1 MRILIINDS
10 CREVGGAE
18 TYIFGIMKLLREQGD
33 EVFLFSYDTEKREE
47 DYSLIIKHK
56 EKKARF
62 LVNKFGFSMRVYN
75 ELKDYI
81 KNVNPDVIHLH
92 NNYIYSNSVLLALK
106 KSKKPV
112 IHHVHDWGLI
122 CPTSWSVYKKSLKV
136 CKSVEGIQFK
146 CLRKG
151 CLPFHHWISTY
162 LRNKIRIKLERNVV
176 DLFISP
182 SIRLRDYLKDHNMN
196 PVIWLPQFIE
206 FEDVEVRIPNGNI
219 LLYVGAL
226 SKNKGV
232 EYLINAF
239 PKIKEEIRDAKL
251 HIVGDGPE
259 REALEELSK
268 GMDVKFFGRVPH
280 DEVLEHYKHAKLLVM
295 PSVWMENGPFVLY
308 EGMSSGKPVI
318 ATKRGGIVDLVRD
331 GINGFI
337 VRAADSEAIAE
348 KTIKLLKDKN
358 LLKEFS
364 KSSQKIIKEEFTT
377 KKHLNYLNNLYKDV
391 IEKKR

>member
-18 TYIFGIMKLLREQGD
+18 TYIFGIIKLLREQGN
-33 EVFLFSYDTEKREE
+33 EVFLFSYDTEKKEE

-62 LVNKFGFSMRVYN
+62 LVNKFGFSRRVYS
-75 ELKDYI
+75 ELKEYI
-81 KNVNPDVIHLH
+81 KNINPDVIHLH

-122 CPTSWSVYKKSLKV
+122 CPTSWSVYKKSLNV

-151 CLPFHHWISTY
+151 CLPFHHWVSTY

-182 SIRLRDYLKDHNMN
+182 SIKLRDYLKDHNLG

-206 FEDVEVRIPNGNI
+206 FEDVDVKIPDGNI

-239 PKIKEEIRDAKL
+239 PKIKEEIKDAKL

-280 DEVLEHYKHAKLLVM
+280 DEVLEHYKNAKLLVM

-308 EGMSSGKPVI
+308 EAMSSGKPVI

-337 VRAADSEAIAE
+337 VKAADSDAIAE

>member
-1 MRILIINDS
+1 M
-10 CREVGGAE
+10 
-18 TYIFGIMKLLREQGD
+18 
-33 EVFLFSYDTEKREE
+33 
-47 DYSLIIKHK
+47 
-56 EKKARF
+56 
-62 LVNKFGFSMRVYN
+62 
-75 ELKDYI
+75 
-81 KNVNPDVIHLH
+81 
-92 NNYIYSNSVLLALK
+92 
-106 KSKKPV
+106 
-112 IHHVHDWGLI
+112 
-122 CPTSWSVYKKSLKV
+122 
-136 CKSVEGIQFK
+136 
-146 CLRKG
+146 
-151 CLPFHHWISTY
+151 
-162 LRNKIRIKLERNVV
+162 
-176 DLFISP
+176 
-182 SIRLRDYLKDHNMN
+182 
-196 PVIWLPQFIE
+196 
-206 FEDVEVRIPNGNI
+206 
-219 LLYVGAL
+219 
-226 SKNKGV
+226 

-239 PKIKEEIRDAKL
+239 PKIKEEIKDAKL

-280 DEVLEHYKHAKLLVM
+280 DEVLEHYKNAKLLVM

>member
-239 PKIKEEIRDAKL
+239 PKIKEEIKDAKL

>member
-182 SIRLRDYLKDHNMN
+182 SIRLRDYL
-196 PVIWLPQFIE
+196 
-206 FEDVEVRIPNGNI
+206 R
-219 LLYVGAL
+219 
-226 SKNKGV
+226 S
-232 EYLINAF
+232 
-239 PKIKEEIRDAKL
+239 
-251 HIVGDGPE
+251 
-259 REALEELSK
+259 
-268 GMDVKFFGRVPH
+268 
-280 DEVLEHYKHAKLLVM
+280 
-295 PSVWMENGPFVLY
+295 
-308 EGMSSGKPVI
+308 
-318 ATKRGGIVDLVRD
+318 
-331 GINGFI
+331 
-337 VRAADSEAIAE
+337 
-348 KTIKLLKDKN
+348 
-358 LLKEFS
+358 
-364 KSSQKIIKEEFTT
+364 
-377 KKHLNYLNNLYKDV
+377 
-391 IEKKR
+391 

>member
-239 PKIKEEIRDAKL
+239 PKIKEEIKDAKL

-308 EGMSSGKPVI
+308 EAMSSGKPVI